1 MSVIVL
7 KLFKIGYSIQYMPTW
22 INGISLI
29 TSLSS
34 RRATTEITA
43 GINCG
48 KVKKRWKNTQLEK
61 DLLAWAAEK
70 WAHWYC
76 WPVNCVLFE
85 TSPVPGVTAGLP
97 LPTDICVTFQ
107 RQPREQWHVTI
118 FSFPFRLRFF
128 QCTQP
133 VQKWTSYAPY
143 NKVCLFI
150 LHLGLTSLNSEYEQ
164 ASLKFLK

>member
-7 KLFKIGYSIQYMPTW
+7 KLFKIWYSKQYMPTW
-22 INGISLI
+22 INVISLI
-29 TSLSS
+29 TSLST

-48 KVKKRWKNTQLEK
+48 KVKKRRKNTQLEK
-61 DLLAWAAEK
+61 YLLAWAAEK

-97 LPTDICVTFQ
+97 LPADICVTFQ
-107 RQPREQWHVTI
+107 RQPREQRLETI
-118 FSFPFRLRFF
+118 FSFPFRLQFLK
-128 QCTQP
+128 CTQP
-133 VQKWTSYAPY
+133 VQKWKSDAPC
-143 NKVCLFI
+143 NKVCSF
-150 LHLGLTSLNSEYEQ
+150 HNTCGSNQ
-164 ASLKFLK
+164 P